1 MEHSIAGVPVLM
13 ASRGGTDLRN
23 MHGVIIAGRGDGK
36 ILFVGVTEHLK
47 TNDVLEPFQEGV
59 VPGTPLM
66 LKVTWHDV
74 ADDIG

>member
-1 MEHSIAGVPVLM
+1 V
-13 ASRGGTDLRN
+13 
-23 MHGVIIAGRGDGK
+23 HGVIIAGRGDGK